1 MGRKSTL
8 DEAAV
13 FGYVGTTLAR
23 SGAVTLQGVVDGT
36 GFSMGSLYHRY
47 RSREGLLAAA
57 WLDALEAF
65 QGQFAPLIEQGGL
78 DAGARAALLT
88 PVFCR
93 QEPARAVILACCR
106 ASEFVSDDTPAP
118 LRERIDLANRRAA
131 GALKRFS
138 QRVEVDLMTCQLAI
152 VGMPLGAV
160 RLFLPAQPVPLALD
174 ERIHTAYRALMEPTT
189 VAI

>member
-13 FGYVGTTLAR
+13 FRFVGATLAKA
-23 SGAVTLQGVVDGT
+23 GAVTLQGVVEGT

-47 RSREGLLAAA
+47 RSREGLLAHT

-65 QGQFAPLIEQGGL
+65 QNQFAALIEHGGVE
-78 DAGARAALLT
+78 AGARAAALT

-93 QEPARAVILACCR
+93 QHPARGVVLACCR
-106 ASEFVSDDTPAP
+106 ASEFVGDKTPPA
-118 LRERIDLANRRAA
+118 LRERIDLANRRGA

-138 QRVEVDLMTCQLAI
+138 QRTQVDLITCQLAV

-174 ERIHTAYRALMEPTT
+174 ERVQTAYQALMQSP
-189 VAI
+189 